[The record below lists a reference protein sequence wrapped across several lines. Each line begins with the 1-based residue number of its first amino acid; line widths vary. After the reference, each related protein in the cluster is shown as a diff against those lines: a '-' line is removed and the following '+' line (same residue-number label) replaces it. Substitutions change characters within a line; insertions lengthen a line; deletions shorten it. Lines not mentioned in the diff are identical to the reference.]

1 MLEPFGIPSNRS
13 PITQDQAG
21 IISRDWYRFFSNL
34 WNRQLHR
41 GAFHS
46 RATQTAAVVN
56 TAYALTLSNTDISNN
71 VYLGMP
77 PSRVY
82 TVYSG
87 TYNVQFSLQATT
99 TSSSSEYLYI
109 WLRVNGTDVPW
120 SSSRVEFKG
129 SGNDKILAWN
139 FLVSLQANDYF
150 ELMWSV
156 TSTDISIPA
165 IAAVAPSPDI
175 PSVILTVT
183 EDSI

>member
-34 WNRQLHR
+34 WNRQLYR

-46 RATQTAAVVN
+46 EDTQTAANIN
-56 TAYALTLSNTDISNN
+56 TAYAITYSHTDISNQ
-71 VYLGMP
+71 VYLGTP
-77 PSRVY
+77 SSRVY
-82 TVYSG
+82 VTYRG
-87 TYNVQFSLQATT
+87 TYNIQFSLQATT
-99 TSSSSEYLYI
+99 TSSSGNYLYI

-120 SSSRVEFKG
+120 SASRVEFKG
-129 SGNDKILAWN
+129 SGNDQILAWN
-139 FLVSLQANDYF
+139 FLVELQPSDYF

-156 TSTDISIPA
+156 DSTDISIPHYTT
-165 IAAVAPSPDI
+165 VAPAPDI